1 MPTRRVLVLLAVVS
15 AALLL
20 GGLGS
25 QIRAQAEEGERDRSG
40 SGTLRISGDKEVRF
54 SGECSIGDDERDIG
68 GKVPRSYDLDGREL
82 ACEIRRTGAESGE
95 LKVVL
100 SDENTRF
107 VQRIEG
113 GDTVVRLTYEDG
125 SVSSSTVSS
134 SGGQASSNSS
144 QVLFSSSSQT
154 AGSFSLEDPDDDGK
168 SLADRI
174 IRKVNDDIAE
184 RFEP

>member
-20 GGLGS
+20 GGLAS
-25 QIRAQAEEGERDRSG
+25 QVRAQAEEGERDRSG
-40 SGTLRISGDKEVRF
+40 SGKLGISGDKEVRF

-68 GKVPRSYDLDGREL
+68 GKVPQRYDLDGREL
-82 ACEIRRTGAESGE
+82 ACEIRRTDAENGE
-95 LKVVL
+95 LKVVV

-134 SGGQASSNSS
+134 GGQASSNSS
-144 QVLFSSSSQT
+144 QALFSSSSQT

-174 IRKVNDDIAE
+174 IQKVNDDIAE